1 MYTNNNKKA
10 GILMEKNNYRKI
22 FSYIGLIGLTT
33 YLAACGADTVSQ
45 DKAKEDDYVLKIA
58 ESSDLCSAPQQIAIE
73 QGFFDEEGLKYE
85 LVKVGEDTN
94 NFTAIST
101 GQIDASNSLIGSII
115 QPLANGAEIKV
126 TTGLHTGC
134 LQVLVKS
141 DSNIKNAEDLKGK
154 KIGVSSVAGSPA
166 TFAKR
171 YLGDNGINVSTEKSE
186 VEFVAYNS
194 SDLALVLENGTVDAI
209 ALGDPSTE
217 IIKDEYG
224 FETLASN
231 ATTLPYDE
239 EYCCVA
245 YVSNEV
251 ANKHPEVAKKFTQ
264 AIQKASAW
272 IDDNKDE
279 TVQIQLDQ
287 KYIDG
292 DKVTNLRSL
301 ESYNFIPSV
310 EGAKAAFVQVGE
322 DLKDLGIIEEGVDIK
337 KLQENSFLD
346 LELDKVTNDKTAY
359 VEEKKSTNQSKNK
372 KETSIVIG
380 NHNHH

>member
-1 MYTNNNKKA
+1 MKKNR
-10 GILMEKNNYRKI
+10 EKKI
-22 FSYIGLIGLTT
+22 FSYVGLIGLSLL
-33 YLAACGADTVSQ
+33 LAACGSDASS
-45 DKAKEDDYVLKIA
+45 AKKTDDDEYVLKIA

-73 QGFFDEEGLKYE
+73 QGFFEEEGLKYE

-134 LQVLVKS
+134 LQVLVKA
-141 DSNIKNAEDLKGK
+141 DSNIKSPEDLVGK
-154 KIGVSSVAGSPA
+154 TIGVSSVAGSPA

-171 YLGDNGINVSTEKSE
+171 YLGDSGIDVSTENSE
-186 VEFVAYNS
+186 VEFVAYSS

-224 FETLASN
+224 FETLVSN
-231 ATTLPYDE
+231 ASTAPYDE

-251 ANKHPEVAKKFTQ
+251 AKNHPEVAKKFTQ
-264 AIQKASAW
+264 GIQKASAW
-272 IDDNKDE
+272 IDANKE
-279 TVQIQLDQ
+279 QTVQIQIDQ

-292 DKVTNLRSL
+292 EKETNLRSL
-301 ESYNFIPSV
+301 ESYTFIPSV
-310 EGAKAAFVQVGE
+310 EGAKEAFIQVGE
-322 DLKDLGIIEEGVDIK
+322 DLKALGIIEEGIDIQ

-346 LELDKVTNDKTAY
+346 LELEESNSNDTAYIGKDKVRQKT
-359 VEEKKSTNQSKNK
+359 SKNA
-372 KETSIVIG
+372 EEIASED
-380 NHNHH
+380 HSHH